1 MPNFAM
7 SLNDMRYIRSATDK
21 PLDVHL
27 MIEHPN
33 THINLFLNSL
43 REGDTVY
50 IHPEAEYH
58 PSTTLQKIIDAGLIP
73 GIAINPGTSIETV
86 MEMLQ
91 IVDKVLVMS
100 VIKGDKGIM
109 ILDNN
114 VYDMSENMI
123 IEYANKLADAIE
135 CNQLLEEYNSGQL
148 TYEYLIAMFLATQA
162 MENGDKLYNYCYD
175 AVIACGKRNIDF
187 KLKQNEKI
195 KVAFLPISAAE
206 WPAEYI
212 YRKLE
217 EDTRFEPVVI
227 PVPLIGRPKNE
238 RGKVYTQ
245 TYDFFANGN
254 YNVKKVYN
262 AETEEIVGWDDIGG
276 MPDIVVHVTPWY
288 LNIAKDY
295 QVGQYPVHV
304 LNVYISY
311 GVTLGNSIDGTYAEK
326 CLYNK
331 EFVNI
336 MWKVYTE
343 TNTNY
348 ECYLAKKYKD
358 NVSFIFKPHPN
369 LRNGLIENGYMKSV
383 DEYETYLDEFRKLPN
398 ASVCEEGDY
407 LALFDT
413 SDGIINDSI
422 SFIGEYL
429 YVDKPMLFLERPEQC
444 FDELGMAL
452 VKAHYKACGED
463 YMGIDNFVNDV
474 VMKMII

>member
-1 MPNFAM
+1 
-7 SLNDMRYIRSATDK
+7 
-21 PLDVHL
+21 
-27 MIEHPN
+27 
-33 THINLFLNSL
+33 
-43 REGDTVY
+43 
-50 IHPEAEYH
+50 
-58 PSTTLQKIIDAGLIP
+58 
-73 GIAINPGTSIETV
+73 
-86 MEMLQ
+86 
-91 IVDKVLVMS
+91 
-100 VIKGDKGIM
+100 M

-114 VYDMSENMI
+114 VYDMSENTI

-135 CNQLLEEYNSGQL
+135 CNQFLEEYNSGRL
-148 TYEYLIAMFLATQA
+148 SYEYLIAMFLATQA

-187 KLKQNEKI
+187 KLKQNKKI

-217 EDTRFEPVVI
+217 TDTRFEPEVI
-227 PVPLIGRPKNE
+227 PVPLIGRPKKE
-238 RGKVYTQ
+238 RGKVYMQ

-262 AETEEIVGWDDIGG
+262 AETEEIVGWEDIGG

-295 QVGQYPVHV
+295 QVGQYPLHV

-343 TNTNY
+343 TTTNY
-348 ECYLAKKYKD
+348 ECYKKYQVLKAK
-358 NVSFIFKPHPN
+358 NVINSGYIKMDYFVEKHQYSDDYIRKIWPFPSGSDIKSYKRVLITPHFSVGNTNILSF
-369 LRNGLIENGYMKSV
+369 
-383 DEYETYLDEFRKLPN
+383 
-398 ASVCEEGDY
+398 
-407 LALFDT
+407 
-413 SDGIINDSI
+413 
-422 SFIGEYL
+422 
-429 YVDKPMLFLERPEQC
+429 
-444 FDELGMAL
+444 
-452 VKAHYKACGED
+452 
-463 YMGIDNFVNDV
+463 
-474 VMKMII
+474 

>member
-1 MPNFAM
+1 
-7 SLNDMRYIRSATDK
+7 
-21 PLDVHL
+21 
-27 MIEHPN
+27 
-33 THINLFLNSL
+33 
-43 REGDTVY
+43 
-50 IHPEAEYH
+50 
-58 PSTTLQKIIDAGLIP
+58 
-73 GIAINPGTSIETV
+73 
-86 MEMLQ
+86 
-91 IVDKVLVMS
+91 
-100 VIKGDKGIM
+100 M

-162 MENGDKLYNYCYD
+162 MGNGDKLYNYCYD

-217 EDTRFEPVVI
+217 EDTRFEPEVI
-227 PVPLIGRPKNE
+227 PVPLIGRPKKE
-238 RGKVYTQ
+238 RGKVYMQ

-262 AETEEIVGWDDIGG
+262 AETEEIVGWEDIGG

-295 QVGQYPVHV
+295 QVGQYPLHV

-343 TNTNY
+343 TITNY
-348 ECYLAKKYKD
+348 ECYKKYQVLKAK
-358 NVSFIFKPHPN
+358 NVINSGYIKMDYFVEKHQYSDDYIRKIWPFPSGSDIKCFIY
-369 LRNGLIENGYMKSV
+369 I
-383 DEYETYLDEFRKLPN
+383 
-398 ASVCEEGDY
+398 
-407 LALFDT
+407 
-413 SDGIINDSI
+413 
-422 SFIGEYL
+422 
-429 YVDKPMLFLERPEQC
+429 
-444 FDELGMAL
+444 
-452 VKAHYKACGED
+452 
-463 YMGIDNFVNDV
+463 
-474 VMKMII
+474 